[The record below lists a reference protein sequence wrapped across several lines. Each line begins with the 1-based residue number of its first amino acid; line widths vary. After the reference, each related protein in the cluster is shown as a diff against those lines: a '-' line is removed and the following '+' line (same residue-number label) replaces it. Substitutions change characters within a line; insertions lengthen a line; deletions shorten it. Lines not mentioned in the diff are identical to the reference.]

1 MHISYLYRRQ
11 RADKLNFMKKLFL
24 ILFFFS
30 SPFFCLGQK
39 TADVLATLPKD
50 EFQIR
55 EIAND
60 LYQKQDYD
68 QAIQVFLKGRKILA
82 NEQLFTFEL
91 ISLYRFKRDKT
102 NLVPEYLN
110 ALQTSPQLLPQA
122 QNVFSTLFE
131 NSADYYLLQTAL
143 LKKMQKEPDN
153 EVYAKLITWLYLQT
167 REYNMALK
175 QLIAQDKRIKDD
187 GGILFN
193 YTQIFISN
201 KAYTEA
207 AAAYTYLLT
216 KGASG
221 EYFLSAK
228 LGLSDVK
235 YQMMLSNPPSI
246 KDASALLAEYQ
257 DLLIAYGKNVNTVYA
272 MRRIALLEAQYLHH
286 PEKAADILDEVLG
299 ISNLPA
305 RQAAEIKLELGDIYV
320 NTGKSWEAILLY
332 GQVAK
337 EFEGQDISNEAQYRS
352 ARLSFYQGNFSYA
365 KSQADVLKASTT
377 QLVANDALNLSLM
390 LSDHLQSKE
399 DSLALSLYAAAD
411 LLQFTNQFPAA
422 LKKLD
427 SISVKYPNNTLHD
440 DVLMLKA
447 QIHIKGKDY
456 AAAAVLLQQLISNPQ
471 SDIWTDDAI
480 FTLAGL
486 YEDQLAK
493 PEQAK
498 QLYQQLITDF
508 PGSMYTAEARRHFR
522 KLRGDN
528 IES

>member
-1 MHISYLYRRQ
+1 MI
-11 RADKLNFMKKLFL
+11 KLVL
-24 ILFFFS
+24 ILFLFS
-30 SPFFCLGQK
+30 SPFLCLGQK
-39 TADVLATLPKD
+39 SADVLATLPKD

-68 QAIQVFLKGRKILA
+68 QAIQVFLKGRKILSD
-82 NEQLFTFEL
+82 EQLFTFEL
-91 ISLYRFKRDKT
+91 ISLYRYKRDKV

-122 QNVFSTLFE
+122 QNVFSTIFE

-153 EVYAKLITWLYLQT
+153 EVYAKLLTWLYLQT
-167 REYNMALK
+167 NAYNMALK

-187 GGILFN
+187 GGILYN
-193 YTQIFISN
+193 YIQIFISN

-207 AAAYTYLLT
+207 AAAYTYLLS
-216 KGASG
+216 KGTAN
-221 EYFLSAK
+221 EYYLPAK
-228 LGLSDVK
+228 LGLTDVK
-235 YQMMLSNPPSI
+235 YQIMLSNPVNNQ
-246 KDASALLAEYQ
+246 AAAALLTEYQ
-257 DLLIAYGKNVNTVYA
+257 ALLKEYGKNVNTVYA

-286 PEKAADILDEVLG
+286 PDKAANILDEVLS

-305 RQAAEIKLELGDIYV
+305 RQSAEIKLELGDIFV
-320 NTGKSWEAILLY
+320 NTGKPWEAILLY

-365 KSQADVLKASTT
+365 KSQANVLKASTT

-390 LSDHLQSKE
+390 LSDHLQSPE

-411 LLQFTNQFPAA
+411 LLQFNSQFPAA

-447 QIHIKGKDY
+447 QIHIKGKDF
-456 AAAAVLLQQLISNPQ
+456 AAAALLLQQLISNPQ

-480 FTLAGL
+480 FSLAGL
-486 YEDQLAK
+486 YEEQLAK
-493 PEQAK
+493 PEEAK
-498 QLYQQLITDF
+498 VLYQKLITDF

>member
-1 MHISYLYRRQ
+1 
-11 RADKLNFMKKLFL
+11 MKKLLL
-24 ILFFFS
+24 ILFLFS
-30 SPFFCLGQK
+30 SPFLCLGQK

-68 QAIQVFLKGRKILA
+68 QAIQVFLKGRKLLSD
-82 NEQLFTFEL
+82 EQLFTFEL
-91 ISLYRFKRDKT
+91 ISLYRFKRDKI

-110 ALQTSPQLLPQA
+110 ALQTAPQLLNQA
-122 QNVFSTLFE
+122 ENVFSTIFE
-131 NSADYYLLQTAL
+131 NNADYYLLQTAL

-153 EVYAKLITWLYLQT
+153 EVYAKLLTWQYLQT
-167 REYNMALK
+167 RAYNMALK
-175 QLIAQDKRIKDD
+175 QLIAQDKRMKDD
-187 GGILFN
+187 GGLLFN
-193 YTQIFISN
+193 YIQIFISN

-207 AAAYTYLLT
+207 AAAYTYLLS
-216 KGASG
+216 KGTTN
-221 EYFLSAK
+221 EYYLPAK
-228 LGLSDVK
+228 LGLTDVK
-235 YQMMLSNPPSI
+235 YQMMLSNPVNTPG
-246 KDASALLAEYQ
+246 AAAALLAEYQ
-257 DLLIAYGKNVNTVYA
+257 ALLKEYGKNVNTVYA

-286 PEKAADILDEVLG
+286 PEKAAAILDEVLS

-305 RQAAEIKLELGDIYV
+305 RQSAEIKLELGDIYV
-320 NTGKSWEAILLY
+320 NTGKPWEAILLY

-390 LSDHLQSKE
+390 LSDHLQSPE

-411 LLQFTNQFPAA
+411 LMQFNNQYPAA

-447 QIHIKGKDY
+447 QILIKGKDF
-456 AAAAVLLQQLISNPQ
+456 AAAALLLQQLISNPQ

-480 FTLAGL
+480 FSLAGL
-486 YEDQLAK
+486 YEEQLAK
-493 PEQAK
+493 PEEAK
-498 QLYQQLITDF
+498 MLYQKLITDF
-508 PGSMYTAEARRHFR
+508 PGSMHTAEARRHFR